1 MLRRASLSLLACVGL
16 VGIAACKSENTPPA
30 EAPQTTAGTVER
42 QFTSGDTFGVLR
54 AIHQGEVDQGVLA
67 QQKASDP
74 RVREYA
80 ERVVSDHKT
89 RMQKDE
95 QLMGGLGISARDND
109 VSRQIKS
116 SADRQNAQL
125 EQMTGLDFDRTY
137 LDDQIGYFRMVL
149 DTFDR
154 ESPAERSGP
163 AGARDAPE
171 RARAGQRPS
180 PRGAG
185 PPKRALDARLHALGS
200 SSACSVI

>member
-16 VGIAACKSENTPPA
+16 VGIVACKSENTPPA
-30 EAPQTTAGTVER
+30 EAPQTTAGTADR

-54 AIHQGEVDQGVLA
+54 AIHRGEVDQGMLA
-67 QQKASDP
+67 QRKATDP
-74 RVREYA
+74 RVRDYA
-80 ERVVSDHKT
+80 ERVVNDHKT

-95 QLMGGLGISARDND
+95 QLMSGLGISARDND
-109 VSRQIKS
+109 ISQQIKG

-154 ESPAERSGP
+154 DLLPN
-163 AGARDAPE
+163 ARDPQVRATLQNARE
-171 RARAGQRPS
+171 RANDHLREAQDLRN
-180 PRGAG
+180 
-185 PPKRALDARLHALGS
+185 ALSMPGS
-200 SSACSVI
+200 TR